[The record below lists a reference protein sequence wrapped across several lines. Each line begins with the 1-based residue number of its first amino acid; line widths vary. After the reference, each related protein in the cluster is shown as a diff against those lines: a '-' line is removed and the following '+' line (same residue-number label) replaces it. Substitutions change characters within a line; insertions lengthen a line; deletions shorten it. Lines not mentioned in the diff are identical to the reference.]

1 MRLTLN
7 LKTILTAPAI
17 LLATMSATSVA
28 FDLQGHRG
36 ARGLRPENSIAGF
49 TTALAI
55 GVTTLELDAA
65 ITKDGVVV
73 ISHDPSLNPDITQI
87 GRGKWIEP
95 PYPPIA
101 SLLHADLARYDVGKM
116 RPGSNYAQ
124 RFPFQKS
131 RARTRIPRLVDLF
144 DAARTLDARE
154 VRFNIE
160 TKTFPE
166 SPDLTLPPE
175 AFARALIA
183 EIRRAGVAARTTI
196 QSFDWRTLAVV
207 QREAPEIPTVYLTAQ
222 QEWLDNIWADREALS
237 PWTVDIRFAV
247 EGSVPRMVRA
257 AGGKIWSP
265 FFGDV
270 TRSNLSEAKALGMR
284 VIAWTVNTRPDMER
298 LMDWGIDGLI
308 SDYPDLLRTVAIE
321 KGLPVPAP
329 VRARRRSKPA

>member
-1 MRLTLN
+1 
-7 LKTILTAPAI
+7 
-17 LLATMSATSVA
+17 MSASSPA

-36 ARGLRPENSIAGF
+36 ARGLLPENSIAGF
-49 TTALAI
+49 TKALAI
-55 GVTTLELDAA
+55 GVTTLELDVA

-73 ISHDPSLNPDITQI
+73 ISHDPSLNPDIT
-87 GRGKWIEP
+87 RTGKGNWIEP
-95 PYPPIA
+95 PYAPIA
-101 SLLHADLARYDVGKM
+101 SLSYADLARYEVGKI

-131 RARTRIPRLVDLF
+131 RARTRIPRLADLF
-144 DAARTLDARE
+144 DAARALDAKE

-166 SPDLTLPPE
+166 SPELTLPPDV
-175 AFARALIA
+175 FVRALIA
-183 EIRRAGVAARTTI
+183 EIRRAGVATRTTI

-222 QEWLDNIWADREALS
+222 QEWLDNIWADRETPS
-237 PWTVDIRFAV
+237 PWTVDVRFAL

-257 AGGKIWSP
+257 AGGRIWSP

-298 LMDWGIDGLI
+298 LIDWNIDGLI

-321 KGLPVPAP
+321 KGLAVPTP
-329 VRARRRSKPA
+329 VRARRLAKTDQ

>member
-1 MRLTLN
+1 
-7 LKTILTAPAI
+7 
-17 LLATMSATSVA
+17 MSATSLA

-36 ARGLRPENSIAGF
+36 ARGLLPENSIAGF
-49 TTALAI
+49 VKALAI
-55 GVTTLELDAA
+55 GVTTLELDVA

-73 ISHDPSLNPDITQI
+73 ISHDPSLNPDITRS
-87 GRGKWIEP
+87 GKGKWIEP

-101 SLLHADLARYDVGKM
+101 SVFYADLARYDVGKM

-124 RFPFQKS
+124 RFPFQKG
-131 RARTRIPRLVDLF
+131 RARMRIPRLIDLF
-144 DAARTLDARE
+144 DTARSLDATAI
-154 VRFNIE
+154 RFNIE
-160 TKTFPE
+160 TKTFPD
-166 SPDLTLPPE
+166 SPELTLPPDV
-175 AFARALIA
+175 FARALIA
-183 EIRRAGVAARTTI
+183 EIRRANVATRTTV

-222 QEWLDNIWADREALS
+222 QEWLDNIWADRETPS
-237 PWTVDIRFAV
+237 PWTIDVRFAV
-247 EGSVPRMVRA
+247 EGSVPRMVQA

-270 TRSNLSEAKALGMR
+270 TRSNLGEAKALGMR

-298 LMDWGIDGLI
+298 LIDWGVDGLI

-329 VRARRRSKPA
+329 VRARRRTKTDQ